1 MHELKLIRNMMILL
15 KRLNLLIEEKLL
27 KIISKNSNK
36 DQRNKLKAIKY

>member
-1 MHELKLIRNMMILL
+1 MYELKLIRNMMILL
-15 KRLNLLIEEKLL
+15 NRLNLLIEEKLL